1 MCALL
6 HMLAILNTVVYLGKS
21 VLDVQTHQ
29 TIAPAIVKSTNQ
41 QWLYHRYQNKVLM
54 TILQNLWSRRIKLA

>member
-29 TIAPAIVKSTNQ
+29 TTAPAIVKSTNQ
-41 QWLYHRYQNKVLM
+41 QWHRYQNKVLM